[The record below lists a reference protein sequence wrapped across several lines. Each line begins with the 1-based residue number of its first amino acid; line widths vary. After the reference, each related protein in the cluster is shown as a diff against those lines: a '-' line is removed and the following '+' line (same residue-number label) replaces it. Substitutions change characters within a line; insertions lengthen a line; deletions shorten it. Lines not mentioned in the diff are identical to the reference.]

1 MSDLKSIDKN
11 IKKVKKQKSKKNK
24 DEIEKVIEI
33 NKFIIYLD

>member
-1 MSDLKSIDKN
+1 MSELKSIDKN
-11 IKKVKKQKSKKNK
+11 IKKVKKQKGKKNK

>member
-24 DEIEKVIEI
+24 DEIEKVIEV

>member
-24 DEIEKVIEI
+24 DEIQKEIEV